1 MAGGEEFDVA
11 EFSSSEF
18 VQRFARGQCPFVAI
32 PVFPSRAFRHGF
44 IAIHRQAGIRT
55 PKDLEGKRV
64 GVPLLT
70 MTAVIYI
77 NGLLAHEYGVDL
89 RKIHWVQGAMNTAG
103 AHGSPTVLP
112 LLDPVPIE
120 QNRSGKSLSD
130 LIAARAVDAT
140 WGTSLPEAIRT
151 KADIVRL
158 FPDYVDLEKEY
169 YRRTRIYPIMH
180 LVAIR
185 KQVHESYPFVA
196 TSLYDAF
203 CEAKKIALEKM
214 LNLRALRYMTP
225 WLMRDIDE
233 IYELFDGDPWPYGV
247 EANRPTLGGI
257 RHLSPGSIPDR
268 RAGCGGRSVRADVLG
283 FAFEHAPVSRSG
295 RCQGKPVGPPPL
307 AGEGGRSTSHP
318 HDPRDDAATQ
328 HEHSRQ
334 IIADLVVA
342 NRILARED
350 VVDAYGHVSIRHPDN
365 PKHFFLSR
373 SRAPELVERDD
384 IVELDLDGEPVR
396 EEKRALYLERF
407 IHAADPA
414 SAAGHPGRR
423 ACARRGHPAVRHR
436 ARRRRC
442 VPSFIP
448 AASSERTCRCGIS
461 RTDSATPIS
470 WSPTWSRAATSRD
483 ASARTTWH

>member
-1 MAGGEEFDVA
+1 MAKLQLSFACWLYDRMQPLYTGEVKVKGIDLNFIAIDQPRPIFDRMAGGEEFDVA

-169 YRRTRIYPIMH
+169 FRRTRIYPIMH

-185 KQVHESYPFVA
+185 KQVHERYPFVA
-196 TSLYDAF
+196 TSLYHAF

-247 EANRPTLGGI
+247 EANRPTLE
-257 RHLSPGSIPDR
+257 
-268 RAGCGGRSVRADVLG
+268 
-283 FAFEHAPVSRSG
+283 AFVTYLQDQSLIAAPVA
-295 RCQGKPVGPPPL
+295 V
-307 AGEGGRSTSHP
+307 
-318 HDPRDDAATQ
+318 DD
-328 HEHSRQ
+328 
-334 IIADLVVA
+334 L
-342 NRILARED
+342 
-350 VVDAYGHVSIRHPDN
+350 
-365 PKHFFLSR
+365 F
-373 SRAPELVERDD
+373 
-384 IVELDLDGEPVR
+384 
-396 EEKRALYLERF
+396 
-407 IHAADPA
+407 
-414 SAAGHPGRR
+414 
-423 ACARRGHPAVRHR
+423 
-436 ARRRRC
+436 
-442 VPSFIP
+442 VPTF
-448 AASSERTCRCGIS
+448 
-461 RTDSATPIS
+461 
-470 WSPTWSRAATSRD
+470 
-483 ASARTTWH
+483 